1 MYRKRLG
8 KITSKTSSS
17 SCIGGS
23 LWTIKFGKRELKKKN
38 QYLNFHQK
46 CFYIWFYCFPLMD
59 TWSWIFHTK
68 EENISKGINVFK
80 WSGLLVCNFYMVI
93 TREAVYRWPVLV
105 ALVVSDSLR
114 LWTASG
120 QAPLTVGIS
129 RQAYWSGLPFS
140 SPGDLPD
147 PGIEPVFPVSA
158 ALQAHSVPAERPGE
172 PPPMAYLVPKYWLR
186 LSQGSDMFQ

>member
-1 MYRKRLG
+1 ME
-8 KITSKTSSS
+8 
-17 SCIGGS
+17 
-23 LWTIKFGKRELKKKN
+23 F
-38 QYLNFHQK
+38 
-46 CFYIWFYCFPLMD
+46 
-59 TWSWIFHTK
+59 
-68 EENISKGINVFK
+68 
-80 WSGLLVCNFYMVI
+80 
-93 TREAVYRWPVLV
+93 
-105 ALVVSDSLR
+105 
-114 LWTASG
+114 
-120 QAPLTVGIS
+120 S